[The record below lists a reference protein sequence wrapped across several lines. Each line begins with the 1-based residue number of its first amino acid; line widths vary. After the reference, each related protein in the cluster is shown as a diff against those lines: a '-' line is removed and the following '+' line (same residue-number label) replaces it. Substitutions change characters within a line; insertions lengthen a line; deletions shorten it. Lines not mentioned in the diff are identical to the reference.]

1 MVDEAIPL
9 HSVAFVIR
17 VTGTV
22 VGFALIS
29 GRFRFKGGIVL
40 SFRRRPHLDPE
51 AVLAIGYRWMV
62 SRNDVI
68 AWSTVSGFSSCTM
81 WPASSI
87 TTSAGQG
94 HEAVVH
100 GVDGTARVP
109 GCGAST
115 LYWPQ
120 VS

>member
-51 AVLAIGYRWMV
+51 AVLAHMV
-62 SRNDVI
+62 LRESRLDRFRPWLRENV
-68 AWSTVSGFSSCTM
+68 
-81 WPASSI
+81 
-87 TTSAGQG
+87 AG
-94 HEAVVH
+94 
-100 GVDGTARVP
+100 
-109 GCGAST
+109 
-115 LYWPQ
+115 WF
-120 VS
+120 

>member
-40 SFRRRPHLDPE
+40 SFRRRPHLDP
-51 AVLAIGYRWMV
+51 LAALACMG
-62 SRNDVI
+62 SRENRQGRLRPDSEI
-68 AWSTVSGFSSCTM
+68 CALTVRSGAGRPSREILTETVPKSS
-81 WPASSI
+81 
-87 TTSAGQG
+87 QK
-94 HEAVVH
+94 
-100 GVDGTARVP
+100 
-109 GCGAST
+109 
-115 LYWPQ
+115 
-120 VS
+120 

>member
-40 SFRRRPHLDPE
+40 SFRRRPHLDP
-51 AVLAIGYRWMV
+51 LAALACMG
-62 SRNDVI
+62 SRENRQGR
-68 AWSTVSGFSSCTM
+68 SR
-81 WPASSI
+81 P
-87 TTSAGQG
+87 TT
-94 HEAVVH
+94 
-100 GVDGTARVP
+100 DFIRV
-109 GCGAST
+109 GA
-115 LYWPQ
+115 P
-120 VS
+120 